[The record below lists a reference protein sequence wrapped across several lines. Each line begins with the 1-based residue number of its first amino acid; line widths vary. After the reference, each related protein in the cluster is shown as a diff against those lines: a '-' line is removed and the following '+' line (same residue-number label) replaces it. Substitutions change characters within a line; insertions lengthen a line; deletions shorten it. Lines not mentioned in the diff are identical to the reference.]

1 MKRKVA
7 LFTALLTVMLFM
19 FMIGCTSAPSGLR
32 TADASEKT
40 APELPAE
47 EKSGEENAAKEPAA
61 AGANWKIELS
71 GVRSDS
77 VTAQGFDEAKAHSSH
92 YQKVAFEGDGEKNVF
107 MAMPLWYMIAMVDG
121 EDAQHPWLFNEAAWQ
136 AGYDITLTA
145 SDGYAVTFST
155 KDVAA
160 DALFLADQ
168 MNGELVKPRIVGDV
182 SEKLQLKDLVKVEL
196 SLSETAVEK
205 TFQLEVEINGEIN
218 AFTREELE
226 ASPYYVEGLGSYTT
240 SAGTTHTH
248 EYGGIKFADF
258 LRSYVDLTE
267 DTTVKV
273 VAMDG
278 YAMSYSAGD
287 LMDESD
293 GIWIMAFKS
302 DGKYLPLD
310 PGYIRSVK
318 VGPSQPNID
327 GHSSA
332 RMIKKIVVSGEV
344 YKEYELLIRGRM
356 ENVLDRQTIQSGVSC
371 HEKTV
376 AYYDRKSEQVENYT
390 GIPLWMLLAFG
401 DDAAH
406 APHKQTDKEILSYKQ
421 EVAQAGYGVKIVASD
436 GYSITLD
443 SRQLDKNHEV
453 IIATQKEGESL
464 PEREWPLILV
474 WDQDAERVPDGIKA
488 VRNITEIQLLF
499 D

>member
-1 MKRKVA
+1 MKRE
-7 LFTALLTVMLFM
+7 FALLKAVGTVLLFI
-19 FMIGCTSAPSGLR
+19 FFVGCMSAPSGLR
-32 TADASEKT
+32 TADASEESAPEAAGEEKPAEVKPADESTEEKT
-40 APELPAE
+40 A
-47 EKSGEENAAKEPAA
+47 
-61 AGANWKIELS
+61 GADWKIELS
-71 GVRSDS
+71 GVRSDAVS
-77 VTAQGFDEAKAHSSH
+77 AQGFAEAKEHSSH
-92 YQKVAFEGDGEKNVF
+92 YREMNDF
-107 MAMPLWYMIAMVDG
+107 MAMPFWYLVAMVDG
-121 EDAQHPWLFNEAAWQ
+121 EDSRHPWLFDEEAWQ

-160 DALFLADQ
+160 DALYLADQ
-168 MNGELVKPRIVGDV
+168 VNGEMIPPRIVGDV
-182 SEKLQLKDLVKVEL
+182 SSKLQLKDLAKVEL
-196 SLSETAVEK
+196 ALGESAVQK
-205 TFQLEVEINGEIN
+205 TFELELEINGDIT

-226 ASPYYVEGLGSYTT
+226 ATPYYMEGTGSYTT

-248 EYGGIKFADF
+248 EYGGVKFADF
-258 LRSYVDLTE
+258 LRSYVDLSAETS
-267 DTTVKV
+267 VKV

-278 YAMSYSAGD
+278 YSMSYSGGD

-293 GIWIMAFKS
+293 GTWILAFKS
-302 DGKYLPLD
+302 DGEYLPLD
-310 PGYIRSVK
+310 PGYIRSLK

-332 RMIKKIVVSGEV
+332 RMIKKVIVSGEE

-376 AYYDRKSEQVENYT
+376 AYYDRKSGQVENYT

-401 DDAAH
+401 DDAEH
-406 APHKQTDKEILSYKQ
+406 APHRQTDKEILSYKQ
-421 EVAQAGYGVKIVASD
+421 DVAQSGYAVKIVASD
-436 GYSITLD
+436 GYSVTLD
-443 SRQLDKNHEV
+443 SRQLDKNDEV
-453 IIATQKEGESL
+453 IIATQKEGETL
-464 PEREWPLILV
+464 PEREWPMILV
-474 WDQDAERVPDGIKA
+474 WDRDADRVPEGIKA